1 MCEERTAVTRRSF
14 LFAFFAVDFG
24 GGEFGSDEDYVVAD
38 SFDVAPEDA
47 YWPTFAEVQE
57 FVIAGE
63 DEGDDLTAVEIDF
76 EVGDEPE
83 APPVAE
89 VDDFFVPKFAGRADS
104 HVPSHMCTHC
114 YSALISA

>member
-14 LFAFFAVDFG
+14 LFVFFAVDFG
-24 GGEFGSDEDYVVAD
+24 GGEFGADEDYVVAD

-47 YWPTFAEVQE
+47 YWSTFAEVQE
-57 FVIAGE
+57 FVVAGD

-104 HVPSHMCTHC
+104 H
-114 YSALISA
+114 ISSVYVRIVTFH

>member
-1 MCEERTAVTRRSF
+1 MLIRARI
-14 LFAFFAVDFG
+14 LFVFFAVDFG

-38 SFDVAPEDA
+38 SVDVAPEDA
-47 YWPTFAEVQE
+47 YWSTFAEVQE
-57 FVIAGE
+57 FVVAGD

-104 HVPSHMCTHC
+104 H
-114 YSALISA
+114 ISSVYVHIITFH

>member
-1 MCEERTAVTRRSF
+1 MTRRSF
-14 LFAFFAVDFG
+14 LFVFFAVDFG
-24 GGEFGSDEDYVVAD
+24 GGEFGSDEYYVVAD

-47 YWPTFAEVQE
+47 DLPAFAEVQE
-57 FVIAGE
+57 FVVAGD

-104 HVPSHMCTHC
+104 H
-114 YSALISA
+114 ISSVYVRIVTFH

>member
-1 MCEERTAVTRRSF
+1 MCEERTAVLRRSF
-14 LFAFFAVDFG
+14 LFVFFAVDFG
-24 GGEFGSDEDYVVAD
+24 GGEFGSDEYYVVAD

-47 YWPTFAEVQE
+47 YWSTFAEVQY
-57 FVIAGE
+57 FGVAGD

-104 HVPSHMCTHC
+104 H
-114 YSALISA
+114 ISSVYVRIVTFY

>member
-24 GGEFGSDEDYVVAD
+24 GGEFGADEDYVVAD

-47 YWPTFAEVQE
+47 YWSTFTEVQE
-57 FVIAGE
+57 FVVAGD
-63 DEGDDLTAVEIDF
+63 DEGDDLTGVEINF

-114 YSALISA
+114 YIALISA